1 MIVFVVRLACT
12 LSNQCLVQKVF
23 SKRKESSAGRSTK
36 EEKGR
41 DMRKKSNR
49 GRTTLSMEEAS
60 LISFFFCSFYCP
72 IWTETAEYTLHGFSY
87 CLYNEL
93 TAATIV
99 DNDSIY

>member
-1 MIVFVVRLACT
+1 VFVVRLPHT
-12 LSNQCLVQKVF
+12 LSNQCLVRKVIR
-23 SKRKESSAGRSTK
+23 KRRERSTEVSTN
-36 EEKGR
+36 EEKGKE
-41 DMRKKSNR
+41 MRMSSR
-49 GRTTLSMEEAS
+49 RRTTLCMEEAS

-72 IWTETAEYTLHGFSY
+72 IWIETAEYMLRGFSY

>member
-1 MIVFVVRLACT
+1 MIVFVVRLART

-23 SKRKESSAGRSTK
+23 SKGKESSTERSMN

-41 DMRKKSNR
+41 DMCKSSR
-49 GRTTLSMEEAS
+49 GREEAS

-72 IWTETAEYTLHGFSY
+72 IWTETAEYTLHGFPY

-99 DNDSIY
+99 DNDGIY